1 MSDLAQRGQVGV
13 VVVQVGD
20 QHGVETLRNP
30 GRRRSAVATQRPDPP
45 AQHGIGEQAGAV
57 ELDQH
62 GRVADVGDPLGR
74 HIRSDGKD
82 GVIEIER
89 GALSGIFAAPKWL
102 RDLGFSSWLLV
113 GVAAALV
120 GAIWLLSL
128 TETIVMPVIT
138 AGIIASVTSPLVD
151 KLRERGVPR
160 AVGAVLVFLAIL
172 AVAVGVGVM
181 VLAGIASEATG
192 LSERL
197 REGASEI
204 ESFVHDLGVGSTTAA
219 NANSDASA
227 SISAGFE
234 ALTHGVIG
242 GVDKLAGLAVFLS
255 FTALSLFFM
264 LKDMPTIGGFVERHL
279 GLPVPLAHSIL
290 GQVAASLRGYFLGV
304 TAVSIW
310 SALIVGG
317 GALALGVPLVGTI
330 AIVTFVGGYVPYLGA
345 WTAGAFAVLI
355 ALGDQGPEV
364 ALGLAVVVLLA
375 NGVLQ
380 QLVQP
385 IAYGAALKLHPL
397 AVLIVT
403 IAGGCLFGAIGL
415 VLAAPLLSAGV
426 RIAAEIRAA
435 EEEPAVGAT

>member
-1 MSDLAQRGQVGV
+1 
-13 VVVQVGD
+13 
-20 QHGVETLRNP
+20 
-30 GRRRSAVATQRPDPP
+30 VAAQRPDPP
-45 AQHGIGEQAGAV
+45 AQHGIGEQPDAV

-62 GRVADVGDPLGR
+62 GRVTDVGDSLGR
-74 HIRSDGKD
+74 CHIRGNGKD
-82 GVIEIER
+82 GVIEVQP
-89 GALSGIFAAPKWL
+89 GALSEIFAAPKWM

-128 TETIVMPVIT
+128 TQTIVLPVIT

-160 AVGAVLVFLAIL
+160 AAGAGLVFLAIL

-181 VLAGIASEATG
+181 ILAGIASEAAG

-197 REGASEI
+197 REGAHEI

-279 GLPVPLAHSIL
+279 GLPVPLAHAIL
-290 GQVAASLRGYFLGV
+290 GQVASSLRGYFLGV
-304 TAVSIW
+304 TVVSVW

-364 ALGLAVVVLLA
+364 ALALAVVVLLA

-415 VLAAPLLSAGV
+415 ILAAPLLSAAV
-426 RIAAEIRAA
+426 RIAAEISAA
-435 EEEPAVGAT
+435 EQEPQTEG